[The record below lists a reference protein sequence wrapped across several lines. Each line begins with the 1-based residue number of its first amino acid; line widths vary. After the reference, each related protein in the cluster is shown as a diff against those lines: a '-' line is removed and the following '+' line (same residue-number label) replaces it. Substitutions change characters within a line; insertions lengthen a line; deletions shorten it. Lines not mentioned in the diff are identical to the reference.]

1 MNKDTLNTILEGLFW
16 LATAWLTVFVFLSIF
31 ALESISGQ
39 MDEYKIMQVSKLI
52 VLGTS
57 VYIFFWVLRGLI
69 SKKWWY

>member
-1 MNKDTLNTILEGLFW
+1 MNKDTLNAILEGLFW
-16 LATAWLTVFVFLSIF
+16 LATAWLTFFVFLSIF